1 MVNADSMTPRGLM
14 NSDGNYAAQHQAM
27 YDLLKYIQVGQALP
41 TNISEYEYR
50 LLLNFLAVIA
60 FLYPELAAL
69 WEAYGKVK
77 SDNTECK
84 DVVYPSILEVAD
96 LTLSYARDA
105 AGLNGVSTYSHVFQS
120 VRDLAKATSQEEID
134 RLTKEIDDFI
144 GVQTD
149 KIAQLDARSA
159 LCTENL
165 RSLDGR
171 MRESQEGVKK
181 SSGAVHEAVAQMVP
195 NTEDVEKKLKDLRA
209 TVTQTTAPYEHE
221 QLVACTTPS
230 YKWLDLS
237 GTIVASAI
245 ASVRGT
251 QAAKLADLTDDIWAI
266 IRVDGGERKDRNSIL
281 ADLMAVDTDLDAVL
295 DPTNTAIDVVEG
307 MMGGWTAI
315 KDDLSNLS
323 DMVKTDIKGAN
334 EYVTNLNEKKIISNW
349 KDLAEAVEKYQ
360 GAAEARLKIATSES
374 STSISMEELARQL
387 REQAN
392 A

>member
-1 MVNADSMTPRGLM
+1 MANADPMTPRSLL
-14 NSDGNYAAQHQAM
+14 NSDGNYAAQHEAM

-41 TNISEYEYR
+41 TNVSEYENR
-50 LLLNFLAVIA
+50 LLLNVLAVIY
-60 FLYPELAAL
+60 FLYEELAAL

-77 SDNTECK
+77 SDSTECK

-105 AGLNGVSTYSHVFQS
+105 AGLNGVSTYSHIFQS
-120 VRDLAKATSQEEID
+120 VRDLAKATSQEEIG
-134 RLTKEIDDFI
+134 RLTKEIADFI

-149 KIAQLDARSA
+149 NIAQLDARSA

-171 MRESQEGVKK
+171 MRVSQEVVKK
-181 SSGAVHEAVAQMVP
+181 CSAAVHEAVAQMVS

-209 TVTQTTAPYEHE
+209 TVVQTTAPYEHD

-266 IRVDGGERKDRNSIL
+266 ITVDGGERKDRNSIL

-295 DPTNTAIDVVEG
+295 DPTSTAIDVVEG

-315 KDDLSNLS
+315 KDDLGNLS

-334 EYVTNLNEKKIISNW
+334 EYVTNLNEKKIISDW

-360 GAAEARLKIATSES
+360 GAAEARLKIASES
-374 STSISMEELARQL
+374 STSISMEELAQQL